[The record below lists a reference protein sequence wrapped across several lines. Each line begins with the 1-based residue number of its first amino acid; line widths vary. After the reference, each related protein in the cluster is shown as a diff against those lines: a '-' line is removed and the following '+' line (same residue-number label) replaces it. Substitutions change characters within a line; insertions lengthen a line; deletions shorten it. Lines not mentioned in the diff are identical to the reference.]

1 MLYKNGNTKNKFE
14 NILVENMKKEIK
26 YFTKWLVI
34 EYNNAAIRKKRN
46 KAIKED
52 FLNDLND
59 EYIFPIIFL
68 FYHSKNEIRVTIS
81 FFELGLSSFVGI
93 VPDNN
98 NCFLIIVIFVIIM
111 AVSIYFSRHRLLP
124 PSLCC

>member
-26 YFTKWLVI
+26 YFTKWLLI

-81 FFELGLSSFVGI
+81 FFELGLSSFCR
-93 VPDNN
+93 D
-98 NCFLIIVIFVIIM
+98 C
-111 AVSIYFSRHRLLP
+111 S
-124 PSLCC
+124 

>member
-26 YFTKWLVI
+26 YFTKWLLI

-59 EYIFPIIFL
+59 EYIFPIIF
-68 FYHSKNEIRVTIS
+68 
-81 FFELGLSSFVGI
+81 FF
-93 VPDNN
+93 
-98 NCFLIIVIFVIIM
+98 IIQKTK
-111 AVSIYFSRHRLLP
+111 
-124 PSLCC
+124 